1 MFHCCL
7 CFLSQKKKNM
17 AIFSSALDLSLL
29 LYLFRI
35 PGSLNMKDFQNLL
48 RDSHTLPNTLLNFF
62 SCQNHLLLQVGRKE
76 RHVGVDQDSIQRHL
90 LKFPAMFSV
99 SAMEGTREN
108 ILMTQ
113 LQGTFHSRSSS
124 KSKLKIFLLP

>member
-35 PGSLNMKDFQNLL
+35 PGGLNMKDFQNLL
-48 RDSHTLPNTLLNFF
+48 RDSHTLPKTLLNF

-113 LQGTFHSRSSS
+113 LQGTFHSRASS